1 MRKMVLRRLIIEAGR
16 PRGGTFHEPVKV
28 SRVQRARGGIAPIP
42 FTNRIFAEVGIVF
55 PLVSLSCT
63 TSRESSFIPFSLS
76 AKRRFLDED
85 KNLERI
91 SFYRVYIYIYVY
103 LGGWFALK
111 GAAFAA
117 FLFTFRGTTIE
128 FRVIS
133 VGHRFT
139 CHCLL
144 KGMERCNR
152 LRDEIYFP
160 PLLFLL

>member
-1 MRKMVLRRLIIEAGR
+1 MDIYFFPSRIGSYVIACVNCAMRKMVLRRLIIEAGR

-91 SFYRVYIYIYVY
+91 SFYRVYIYICISWRMICIK
-103 LGGWFALK
+103 GGSVCCVFIYIS
-111 GAAFAA
+111 
-117 FLFTFRGTTIE
+117 RYDD
-128 FRVIS
+128 RVP
-133 VGHRFT
+133 R
-139 CHCLL
+139 
-144 KGMERCNR
+144 
-152 LRDEIYFP
+152 Y
-160 PLLFLL
+160 